1 VETPLAPLTSCGKT
15 VQLPRVPAAEPASIQ
30 PHADSRLIV
39 RVLITGGAGLLGG
52 ELIRQAPA
60 DVEVHATRRASPVHG
75 AESHPVELSDADAV
89 AALVGRLRPDAVI
102 HTAYSPAEGA
112 RDIWRATE
120 SVVGACRAAGAA
132 LVCMSTDAL
141 LDGESSPYA
150 ELAEPAPV
158 HDYGRWKAKAELHV
172 RAAMPEAAVIR
183 TSLIVRAEPPDRNS
197 AWVLDAL
204 RRGDPVRLFTDELRC
219 PVAVEDLA
227 AQLWEIARLPAER
240 RGGVWHLA
248 GPEAVSRYALG
259 VLLAVR
265 AGLDPRAIVPIPS
278 AVADAPRPRDLRLLT
293 ARADRELRTR
303 ARPISAVLFPE
314 ARR

>member
-1 VETPLAPLTSCGKT
+1 
-15 VQLPRVPAAEPASIQ
+15 
-30 PHADSRLIV
+30 V
-39 RVLITGGAGLLGG
+39 RVLITGGGGLLGG
-52 ELIRQAPA
+52 ALIRRAPA
-60 DVEVHATRRASPVHG
+60 GVDVHATRRASPVHG
-75 AESHPVELSDADAV
+75 AEAHPVELSDGDAV
-89 AALVGRLRPDAVI
+89 DGLVRRLRPDVVFHA
-102 HTAYSPAEGA
+102 AYSAEAGE

-150 ELAEPAPV
+150 ESAEPAPV
-158 HDYGRWKAKAELHV
+158 HDYGRWKAKAERHV
-172 RAAMPEAAVIR
+172 RAEMPDAAVVR
-183 TSLIVRAEPPDRNS
+183 TSLIVRADPPDRGS

-219 PVAVEDLA
+219 PIAVEDLA
-227 AQLWEIARLPAER
+227 AQLWEIAGLPAER

-265 AGLDPRAIVPIPS
+265 AGLDPRAIVPAPS
-278 AVADAPRPRDLRLLT
+278 AAAPAPRPRDLRLLT
-293 ARADRELRTR
+293 PRADRALRTR
-303 ARPISAVLFPE
+303 ARSISTVLFPPG
-314 ARR
+314 